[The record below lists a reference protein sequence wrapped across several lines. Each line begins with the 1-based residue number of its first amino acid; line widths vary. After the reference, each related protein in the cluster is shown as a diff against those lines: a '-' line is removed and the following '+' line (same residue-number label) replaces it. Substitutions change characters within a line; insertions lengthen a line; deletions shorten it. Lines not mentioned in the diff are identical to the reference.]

1 MIQIFDKIKVLFH
14 KEKKLYNALHAILGF
29 YPKDIELYKTA
40 FTHRSNNQRFQ
51 QNRYGRRRD
60 ERHADAPGKD
70 NERLEYLGDAVLETV
85 VSEILFHQY
94 PTKREGFLT
103 ATRSKLVAR
112 ETLGKLAKQLELER
126 FMKLPK
132 TGGNRNSYAGGN
144 AFEALVGAIFLDRG
158 YKYAYHFIRHLIKKQ
173 IVDVDST
180 AKKEVNFKSRLLE
193 YCQKNKIQYTFD
205 SSAVQLDKQA
215 SPEFTSQV
223 TIEGLLAGEG
233 KGLSK
238 KESEQNAAKSALVK
252 MRREPAFIDEILRA
266 KEGRTAM
273 EAPEFGALPRIREI
287 DEEVKLLNKLAREEK
302 ERKAAEPKAEAKPRK
317 AEKHVKARERRAAQQ
332 VKAAQEQA
340 QKEMAQVSATE
351 EQPKAERPAPQKK
364 EVAVKTEQ
372 TEAPVVVQRSETE
385 KPKREPKAKAVES
398 EMVIVENVPA
408 VDAPK
413 NEKPATATP
422 KAKSTKKESA
432 PVETPAPASEESA
445 SASQTSAPVAQAPAS
460 TSQAPASASQ
470 KPAVAALVEALRASS
485 ATAAA
490 TVASQVATASPAKK
504 AAVAELVNKLA
515 ASAKQ
520 QPATEGASSASA
532 EQQPAIA
539 SLLGAMAQSASPAPV
554 ASKGTAPKR
563 ERSARPSQVAKP
575 AVAESATNKASSQKT
590 ETPSAVE
597 ASSESEVK
605 KTATPKPENRRR
617 KKAKPEPTPEEQAAN
632 IEEIKAAAMRE
643 IHASN
648 GRMYE

>member
-60 ERHADAPGKD
+60 DRNAEAPGKD

-205 SSAVQLDKQA
+205 SSAVQPDKQA

-332 VKAAQEQA
+332 VKAAQEQT
-340 QKEMAQVSATE
+340 QKEVAQVPATE
-351 EQPKAERPAPQKK
+351 NQPKVECPVPQKK
-364 EVAVKTEQ
+364 EVAVKAEQ
-372 TEAPVVVQRSETE
+372 TEAPVVSQRSEVE
-385 KPKREPKAKAVES
+385 KPKREPKAKVVES

-413 NEKPATATP
+413 NEKPTTATP
-422 KAKSTKKESA
+422 KAKSAKKESA
-432 PVETPAPASEESA
+432 PVETPAPT
-445 SASQTSAPVAQAPAS
+445 SQTSAPVAQTPAS
-460 TSQAPASASQ
+460 TSQSPASASSN
-470 KPAVAALVEALRASS
+470 PAVAALVEALRASS
-485 ATAAA
+485 ATATA

-504 AAVAELVNKLA
+504 AAVVELVNKLA

-520 QPATEGASSASA
+520 QPATEGTSSASS

-539 SLLGAMAQSASPAPV
+539 TLLGAMAQSASPVPA
-554 ASKGTAPKR
+554 ASKSTAPKR

-575 AVAESATNKASSQKT
+575 AVAEPATNKASSQKT

-597 ASSESEVK
+597 ASSESEGK

-643 IHASN
+643 IQASN

>member
-60 ERHADAPGKD
+60 DRNAEAPGKD

-205 SSAVQLDKQA
+205 SSAVQPDKQA

-332 VKAAQEQA
+332 VKAAQEQT
-340 QKEMAQVSATE
+340 QKEVAQVPATE
-351 EQPKAERPAPQKK
+351 EQPKVESPAPQKK
-364 EVAVKTEQ
+364 EVAVKAEQ
-372 TEAPVVVQRSETE
+372 TEAPVVSQRSEVE
-385 KPKREPKAKAVES
+385 KPKREPKAKVVES

-422 KAKSTKKESA
+422 KAKSAKKESA
-432 PVETPAPASEESA
+432 PVETSAP
-445 SASQTSAPVAQAPAS
+445 ASQTSAPVAQTPAS
-460 TSQAPASASQ
+460 TSQSPASASSN
-470 KPAVAALVEALRASS
+470 PAVAALVEALRASS
-485 ATAAA
+485 ATATA

-504 AAVAELVNKLA
+504 AAVTELVNKLA

-520 QPATEGASSASA
+520 QPA
-532 EQQPAIA
+532 IA
-539 SLLGAMAQSASPAPV
+539 SLIGAMAQSASPVPV
-554 ASKGTAPKR
+554 ASKSTAPKR

-575 AVAESATNKASSQKT
+575 AVAEPATNKVSSQKT

-597 ASSESEVK
+597 ASSESEGK

-643 IHASN
+643 IQASN